1 MIVEK
6 PIPEKNSCDEKH
18 KRTPRGKPKL
28 STKQGYELAEV
39 MLSEHTNT
47 WKLAF
52 EEYLYNKASTR
63 NERSLH
69 DFNVV
74 TK

>member
-1 MIVEK
+1 MEKVEEESRTMQTYTFK
-6 PIPEKNSCDEKH
+6 KITTAKH
-18 KRTPRGKPKL
+18 KKTEGASLKRMA
-28 STKQGYELAEV
+28 YELAEA

-69 DFNVV
+69 DF
-74 TK
+74 